1 MVVANGFADY
11 WHNGNQLQP
20 QVNDSVWTDPN
31 FSSGLAN
38 GTYYLYSAGG
48 KRYYIVV
55 ANSSNPGLPNQIT
68 QLGECAIPIPSS

>member
-20 QVNDSVWTDPN
+20 QVGDTVWTDPN
-31 FSSGLAN
+31 FSSGLAF

-48 KRYYIVV
+48 KRFYIVV
-55 ANSSNPGLPNQIT
+55 AAGSNVNLPNQIT